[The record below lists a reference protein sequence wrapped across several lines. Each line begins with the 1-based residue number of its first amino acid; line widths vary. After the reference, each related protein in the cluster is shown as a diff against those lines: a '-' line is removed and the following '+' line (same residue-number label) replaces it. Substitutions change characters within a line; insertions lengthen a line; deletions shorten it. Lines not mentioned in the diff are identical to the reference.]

1 MRYRRWVTTE
11 RLTSSTLWNNSQ
23 TSSTLRFLCLVAFLI
38 ALLYT
43 HSLGAESAAH
53 HSSGHVSSGTTAAS
67 PDLTDHDDNILPA
80 EASAWH
86 HVSIQGGEPAS
97 EAAHCMAVQPAPGL
111 DLPVLCESPP
121 DAVTPQLT
129 SSALAIASAS
139 TSVAD
144 PRQPIGSAV
153 LRI

>member
-1 MRYRRWVTTE
+1 MRYGREVTTV
-11 RLTSSTLWNNSQ
+11 RLTSSSLWNSSR
-23 TSSTLRFLCLVAFLI
+23 TSSTLRFLCLVAFLF

-43 HSLGAESAAH
+43 HSLGAESAGH

-67 PDLTDHDDNILPA
+67 TNFTDHDESTLPA

-86 HVSIQGGEPAS
+86 QVSNQGEEPAS

-111 DLPVLCESPP
+111 DLPVLCESPL
-121 DAVTPQLT
+121 DAVTPLLT

-139 TSVAD
+139 TSVVD
-144 PRQPIGSAV
+144 SRQSIVSAV